1 MEIKDVHVW
10 KPVAFTEEWERCST
24 VRLDAILPS
33 WTRKRQTLRE
43 DSREYKVFME
53 RLKRQHAIET
63 GIVEKLY
70 DLSEGVTETFIKEGF
85 VESYLQHGDT
95 NIPPGQLMA
104 YLQDNFDA
112 IDFVFD
118 VVKNDRPITISFIK
132 ELHQLITKHQHTAEG
147 RDQFGTRLQI
157 PLLKGAFK
165 ERENNPTRADGTRFI
180 YCPPV
185 HVASE
190 MDSLVEILDDL
201 EKHQVKPL
209 LIATWLHHA
218 FVQIHP
224 FQDGNGRLARLLASL
239 VLVKN
244 GLFPLTVK
252 RHDKKRY
259 IDALELADQNQPQEL
274 VDYFGEIQKRN
285 IEAALNLTLEVKLSE
300 TSLVEVADVL
310 IEKLQIRKRK
320 EELAK
325 AEQERINQNRNII
338 IRNCDDAL
346 RKIKEELLEK
356 FKDAAEFIF
365 PTLPDISKD
374 YIEIR
379 IEEYASKFEY
389 KHNISNL
396 EKIFFAV
403 KILNDRQQII
413 FFPIHY
419 FGIGNYT
426 IAIGSIL
433 FQFVKNEKGNY
444 SPTPSSYQYLLE
456 PFTISINSET
466 SVIEG
471 SYSEIKTYLQNCI
484 TLTLAQIASELT

>member
-1 MEIKDVHVW
+1 MEIRDVHVW
-10 KPVAFTEEWERCST
+10 KPIGFTEEWERCST

-33 WTRKRQTLRE
+33 WTRKRQTLKE

-132 ELHQLITKHQHTAEG
+132 ELHQLIAKHQHTAEG

-185 HVASE
+185 HVAAE
-190 MDSLVEILDDL
+190 MDRLIEILDDL
-201 EKHQVKPL
+201 EKRQVKPL
-209 LIATWLHHA
+209 LMATWLHHA

-244 GLFPLTVK
+244 ELFPLTVK

-259 IDALELADQNQPQEL
+259 IDALEMADQEQPQEL
-274 VDYFGEIQKRN
+274 VDYFGEIQRRN
-285 IEAALNLTLEVKLSE
+285 IEAALNMNLELELST
-300 TSLVEVADVL
+300 TSLADVADIFAQK
-310 IEKLQIRKRK
+310 IENEIQRQKFEEDRK
-320 EELAK
+320 EKIWSIFNFCES
-325 AEQERINQNRNII
+325 
-338 IRNCDDAL
+338 AL
-346 RKIKEELLEK
+346 KEIKSDLEK
-356 FKDAAEFIF
+356 RVNGNAKFSIINWWPNEGQRGHPFQSDFEIYAKKF
-365 PTLPDISKD
+365 D
-374 YIEIR
+374 YF
-379 IEEYASKFEY
+379 Y
-389 KHNISNL
+389 NINL
-396 EKIFFAV
+396 AGAGL
-403 KILNDRQQII
+403 ILTINFLENKKYRLICS
-413 FFPIHY
+413 IHH
-419 FGIGNYT
+419 FGYDNST
-426 IAIGSIL
+426 IAIAAILEHSISNKSNDKL
-433 FQFVKNEKGNY
+433 ITRSLIEIA
-444 SPTPSSYQYLLE
+444 
-456 PFTISINSET
+456 PFTISIET
-466 SVIEG
+466 DILTIEG
-471 SYSEIKTYLQNCI
+471 YFDNINVYLKNI
-484 TLTLAQIASELT
+484 VTLALAQIASELN